1 MKRMLP
7 LLLCLLLLLTSCTS
21 APDIENHAWQMINV
35 QRADDGTI
43 IYAAS
48 EDIADV
54 PQLVLSCTAEDGT
67 LTLLVEN
74 SGQTFRGSY
83 FRSEESAGTK
93 RYVIN
98 LEGIEGTA
106 TTGWTSYANGMQIPT
121 LIIELNG
128 HVLNYQ
134 GN

>member
-1 MKRMLP
+1 M
-7 LLLCLLLLLTSCTS
+7 
-21 APDIENHAWQMINV
+21 
-35 QRADDGTI
+35 
-43 IYAAS
+43 
-48 EDIADV
+48 

-93 RYVIN
+93 RHVIN
-98 LEGIEGTA
+98 LEGIEGSA
-106 TTGWTSYANGMQIPT
+106 TTGWTSYANGTQIPT

>member
-1 MKRMLP
+1 MKRILP
-7 LLLCLLLLLTSCTS
+7 LLLCLLLLLTSCTLI
-21 APDIENHAWQMINV
+21 PDIENHAWQMISV
-35 QRADDGTI
+35 QRTDDGTI

-54 PQLVLSCTAEDGT
+54 PQLRLSCTAENGT
-67 LTLLVEN
+67 LTLLVET

-83 FRSEESAGTK
+83 FRTEESAGAK

-98 LEGIEGTA
+98 LKGIEGAA
-106 TTGWTSYANGMQIPT
+106 TTGWTSYANGTQIPT

-128 HVLNYQ
+128 HVLNCLAK
-134 GN
+134 

>member
-7 LLLCLLLLLTSCTS
+7 LLLFLLLLLTSCTLT
-21 APDIENHAWQMINV
+21 PDIENHAWQMISV

-83 FRSEESAGTK
+83 FRTEETAGAK

-98 LEGIEGTA
+98 LEGIEGSA
-106 TTGWTSYANGMQIPT
+106 TTGWTSYANGTQIPT

>member
-7 LLLCLLLLLTSCTS
+7 LLLCLLLLLTSCTLT
-21 APDIENHAWQMINV
+21 PDIENHAWQIISV

-83 FRSEESAGTK
+83 FRTEETAGAR
-93 RYVIN
+93 RYAIN